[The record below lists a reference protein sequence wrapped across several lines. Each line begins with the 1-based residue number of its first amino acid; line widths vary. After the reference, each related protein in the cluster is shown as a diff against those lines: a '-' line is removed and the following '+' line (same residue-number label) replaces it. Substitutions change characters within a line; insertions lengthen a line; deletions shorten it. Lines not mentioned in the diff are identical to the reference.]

1 MHLLSVKER
10 VEVKEKNTKLYLCK
24 KLWEILRDLERIP
37 AVRRDVGE
45 RNIKIVKLS
54 EFDAFIE
61 GISDFTH
68 ILRECFLR
76 LIFVTRSKI
85 SDYAISSLFD

>member
-1 MHLLSVKER
+1 M
-10 VEVKEKNTKLYLCK
+10 
-24 KLWEILRDLERIP
+24 
-37 AVRRDVGE
+37 GE